1 MGCQAIFIDY
11 HSVLNGSHSVLWLD
25 RKSWKIEREYNRDFF
40 TEIFS
45 VRDIGFLLHKKP
57 VLPESDIILF
67 HAKPA

>member
-11 HSVLNGSHSVLWLD
+11 HSVKNGSHSVLWF
-25 RKSWKIEREYNRDFF
+25 WKIEREYNRDFF
-40 TEIFS
+40 TGIFS